1 MEFQLKKRTGQPLY
15 VEPEFTQ
22 VGENVVIAST
32 RLQAPHGR
40 QERCQVVTFR
50 DGKIAD
56 MQGFTSRRQAER
68 FARTR

>member
-1 MEFQLKKRTGQPLY
+1 MEFQLKKRGGQPLY
-15 VEPEFTQ
+15 VEPEFTK
-22 VGENVVIAST
+22 VSENVVINTT
-32 RLQAPHGR
+32 RLLAPQGR
-40 QERCQVVTFR
+40 HERYEVVTFR